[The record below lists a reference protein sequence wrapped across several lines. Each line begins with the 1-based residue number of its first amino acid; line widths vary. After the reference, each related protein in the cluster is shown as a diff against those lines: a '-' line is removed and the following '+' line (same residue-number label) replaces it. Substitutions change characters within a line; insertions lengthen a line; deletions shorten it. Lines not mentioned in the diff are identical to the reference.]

1 MRFEDVAG
9 NWSTLSAR
17 LDRAASLA
25 HWRDAEPV
33 LAMAESINDLPSLTA
48 EHCDRM
54 AADALIGGLV
64 RLAAADGGN
73 DPDAVLV
80 VLHLL
85 RNGIC
90 AMAGKFAHRGPDVM
104 ALVVGEVTC
113 QIRTYPWRRRREG
126 FAAGLLL
133 DAKHVLWRSELAPA
147 CAATRPYDAML
158 LDPADFHNDPRWA
171 LHTATEDVELVDILL
186 WAAAAG
192 TVSMEDLQ
200 LLLDVENRRSYGTQS
215 RLQVAA
221 EHGINERTLRR
232 RRSRTLAALRDAA
245 RECLAAAA

>member
-9 NWSTLSAR
+9 DWSALSIR
-17 LDRAASLA
+17 LDRAGTVT
-25 HWRDAEPV
+25 HWRVLEPA
-33 LAMAESINDLPSLTA
+33 LAAVQSIGDLPQLTA
-48 EHCDRM
+48 EHGDRA

-64 RLAAADGGN
+64 RLAAVDGGN
-73 DPDAVLV
+73 DADAALV

-90 AMAGKFAHRGPDVM
+90 ALAGKFAHRGPDVM

-113 QIRTYPWRRRREG
+113 QIRAYPWRRRRAG
-126 FAAGLLL
+126 FSAGVLL

-158 LDPADFHNDPRWA
+158 VDPAELQHDTRFVQKPP
-171 LHTATEDVELVDILL
+171 TAEIELIDVLL

-192 TVSMEDLQ
+192 TVSTEDVR
-200 LLLDVENRRSYGTQS
+200 LLLDVEERRSYGARS
-215 RLQVAA
+215 RSDVAA
-221 EHGINERTLRR
+221 EHGIHERTLRR
-232 RRSRTLAALRDAA
+232 RRTRTLTALRDAA
-245 RECLAAAA
+245 RDYMASAA